1 MTNNSPLI
9 SCIVIFLNEERFLA
23 EAIDSIL
30 AQTYKNWELLLVD
43 DGSTDQ
49 SSKIAQSYAEKYP
62 HKIRY
67 LEHPNHENKG
77 MSASRNL
84 GVSQAKGKYISYL
97 DGDDVWLA
105 NKLER
110 QLEILTSQPE
120 AVMVYGPLLCWYSWT
135 GNPEDQ
141 ERDFLYG
148 LNAHGVRLKAD
159 CLIEPPTLLSY
170 FLRYSSLIP
179 SGVLIEKQIIE
190 KVGGSE
196 EIFRGSYEDA
206 VVHTKVCLTSKVYV
220 SSEYWYKY
228 RMHPQS
234 WQRRVIQQ
242 GKAATNHL
250 FFLNWAK
257 QYLSD
262 QGVTNPEVWQ
272 AINGAFWQYEH
283 PRLSSLIQGY
293 QNLINQIE
301 NNLVLLGRK
310 ILPPSFRQWLWSQ
323 WEKYR
328 YRSLNVD

>member
-1 MTNNSPLI
+1 MPNHSPLI
-9 SCIVIFLNEERFLA
+9 SCIIIFLNEERFLA
-23 EAIDSIL
+23 DAIDSIL
-30 AQTYKNWELLLVD
+30 AQTYQHWELLLVD

-49 SSKIAQSYAEKYP
+49 SSKIAQSYVEKYP
-62 HKIRY
+62 EKIRY
-67 LEHPNHENKG
+67 LDHPQHENRG

-84 GVSQAKGKYISYL
+84 GVSQALGKYISYL
-97 DGDDVWLA
+97 DGDDLWLP

-135 GNPEDQ
+135 GEPKDQ

-148 LNAHGVRLKAD
+148 LGADGVLLEANR
-159 CLIEPPTLLSY
+159 LIEPPQLVSL

-206 VVHTKVCLTSKVYV
+206 VVHTKVCLISKVYV
-220 SSEYWYKY
+220 SSECWYKY

-234 WQRRVIQQ
+234 WQRLAIKQ

-250 FFLNWAK
+250 FFLNWVK
-257 QYLSD
+257 EYLSQ
-262 QGVTNPEVWQ
+262 QGVTDPEVWQ
-272 AINGAFWQYEH
+272 ALKDGFWPYEH
-283 PRLSSLIQGY
+283 PRLHLLIKGY
-293 QNLINQIE
+293 HRLINGIE
-301 NNLVLLGRK
+301 TTLVSLGRK
-310 ILPPSFRQWLWSQ
+310 IMPTSLRQWLW
-323 WEKYR
+323 EKWASYR
-328 YRSLNVD
+328 YRSLN